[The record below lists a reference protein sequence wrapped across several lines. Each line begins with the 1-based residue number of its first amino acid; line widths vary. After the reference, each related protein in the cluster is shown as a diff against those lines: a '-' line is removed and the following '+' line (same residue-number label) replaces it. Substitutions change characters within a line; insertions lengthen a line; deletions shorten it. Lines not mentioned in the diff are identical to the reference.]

1 MEKEA
6 SFDLLIVSPEGV
18 IYEGKAH
25 SVLLPGEKGVF
36 EIAPYHKRLLS
47 RLLTGKI
54 FVDGHALRIR
64 RGVAK
69 VGLDGAVVLVESDH
83 SGDAAA

>member
-6 SFDLLIVSPEGV
+6 TFNLLIVSPEGV
-18 IYEGKAH
+18 IYEGKAR
-25 SVLLPGEKGVF
+25 SVVLPGERGVF

-47 RLLTGKI
+47 RLLPGKVN
-54 FVDGHALRIR
+54 VDGHILRIR

-69 VGLDGAVVLVESDH
+69 VGIDGAVVLVEEDR
-83 SGDAAA
+83 AA